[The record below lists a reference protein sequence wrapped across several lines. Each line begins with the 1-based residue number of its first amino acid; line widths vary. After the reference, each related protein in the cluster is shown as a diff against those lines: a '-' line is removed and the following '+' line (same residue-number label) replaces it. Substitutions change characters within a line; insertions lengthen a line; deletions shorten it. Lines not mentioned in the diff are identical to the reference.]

1 MRCPKCHYISYDS
14 GDRCR
19 NCGYEFALATE
30 SKVVDLPIRAADTPD
45 GPLSDLELGGHPAPL
60 PKSPITTSSELP
72 LFTDRGYSAVAEK
85 PAAVPA
91 RPPLAVR
98 KSNQPL
104 VRTRSRNDHVEEP
117 TLDLGAPG
125 ADDDAR
131 LAGLGQESVPS
142 LKLSEKGFNLPAPLV
157 RRAGAALLDTLIVG
171 SIQVA
176 VIYMTLKV
184 AGVGRDEIGILP
196 VGPLAS
202 FLLLLAGGYL
212 VSFTAAGGQTI
223 GKMAAGIRVIP
234 TDEADDGSGRVPVE
248 SAVIR
253 AVAML
258 ISVLPLGLG
267 LVPALFTEE
276 HRTLPDRLADTRVVV
291 S

>member
-1 MRCPKCHYISYDS
+1 MRCPKCHYISYDT

-30 SKVVDLPIRAADTPD
+30 TKGVELPIRAADTPD
-45 GPLSDLELGGHPAPL
+45 GPLSDLDLGGQPAAL
-60 PKSPITTSSELP
+60 PKAPMTTSSELP

-85 PAAVPA
+85 AAAVPA

-104 VRTRSRNDHVEEP
+104 VRTRSRTDYEEEP
-117 TLDLGAPG
+117 TLDLGTPQDPQEPTGRPG
-125 ADDDAR
+125 A
-131 LAGLGQESVPS
+131 VPS
-142 LKLSEKGFNLPAPLV
+142 ITLSEKGFNLPAPLV
-157 RRAGAALLDTLIVG
+157 RRAAAALLDAVIVG

-176 VIYMTLKV
+176 VVFMTLEV
-184 AGVGRDEIGILP
+184 AGVGGAEIGIIPL
-196 VGPLAS
+196 GPLAS
-202 FLLLLAGGYL
+202 FLLLLAGGYV

-234 TDEADDGSGRVPVE
+234 TDDADDGSGRVPVE

>member
-19 NCGYEFALATE
+19 NCGYEFALAPETK
-30 SKVVDLPIRAADTPD
+30 SVDLPIRAVDAPV
-45 GPLSDLELGGHPAPL
+45 GPLGDLDLAGQQRVVPD
-60 PKSPITTSSELP
+60 KTPITASSELP
-72 LFTDRGYSAVAEK
+72 LFTDRGSSAAAEK
-85 PAAVPA
+85 AAASP

-104 VRTRSRNDHVEEP
+104 VRTRSRTDFDEP
-117 TLDLGAPG
+117 TLDLGTPPG
-125 ADDDAR
+125 SGSAA
-131 LAGLGQESVPS
+131 AGPGHESVPS
-142 LKLSEKGFNLPAPLV
+142 ITLSEKGFNLPASLV
-157 RRAGAALLDTLIVG
+157 RRAAAALLDALILG
-171 SIQVA
+171 SIHVA

-196 VGPLAS
+196 LAPLVS

-234 TDEADDGSGRVPVE
+234 TDHADDGSGRVPVE

-267 LVPALFTEE
+267 LVPALLTPDR
-276 HRTLPDRLADTRVVV
+276 RTLPDRLADTRVVM